1 MGDRIRSIA
10 NHRGRPSTETDRK
23 ARARDPR
30 RRRLHNYAAVVVYS
44 LGMPQGS
51 PLRAAVVG
59 STGYIGM
66 QCTALLAAH
75 PDVELIGVHAR
86 SNTGKRYRDVVPGS
100 TVELTID
107 DTLDPGAADVVVAAL
122 PHTVAARLAPG
133 WLAHGATVIDCSADF
148 RLHDP
153 AAYAAWYGVEHP
165 TPDLLDE
172 AVYAMVELSR
182 ERLSS
187 ANLISVPGCYPTATL
202 LACVPALR
210 AGVVERDIV
219 VDAKSGVSGA
229 GREARLGNSFSEVN
243 ESVHAYGVEGHRHK
257 SEMLEQ
263 LHDAAGADVRL
274 TLRAT
279 SDPDDPRHPRHGVPA
294 PAPGRHRSGVARRS
308 TRTSARPAPSS
319 ISSTHPLR
327 RKSVTGHEPRSDPR
341 RLAGRRRG
349 DHRRHRQ
356 PRQGRRRA
364 GGARAERPLRIR

>member
-1 MGDRIRSIA
+1 
-10 NHRGRPSTETDRK
+10 
-23 ARARDPR
+23 
-30 RRRLHNYAAVVVYS
+30 
-44 LGMPQGS
+44 MPQGS

-75 PDVELIGVHAR
+75 PDVELIGVLAR
-86 SNTGKRYRDVVPGS
+86 SNTGRRYRDVVPGS
-100 TVELTID
+100 TVELTIE

-210 AGVVERDIV
+210 AGAVERDIV

-229 GREARLGNSFSEVN
+229 GREAKLGNSFSEVN

-274 TLRAT
+274 TFVPHLIPMTRGILAT
-279 SDPDDPRHPRHGVPA
+279 A
-294 PAPGRHRSGVARRS
+294 YL
-308 TRTSARPAPSS
+308 
-319 ISSTHPLR
+319 HPLPGVTTAALR
-327 RKSVTGHEPRSDPR
+327 EIYADFCATGPFLDLVDTSPPTKSVTGTN
-341 RLAGRRRG
+341 
-349 DHRRHRQ
+349 
-356 PRQGRRRA
+356 RA
-364 GGARAERPLRIR
+364 AIHVGWQDGVAVITVAIDNLGKGGAGQAVHALNVRFGFDETAGLETRVLWP